1 MLKGSMLIF
10 TLLCAENH
18 ERVRYSQPNLSE
30 MAPEISFSSVTI
42 IFTGN
47 TFQLIKELVD
57 IKNVFFIGHTT
68 FNVIQK
74 KYLFPAIYRRY
85 TNQRQL
91 IIDKAREKRS
101 INLLGERLCDSP
113 SYNANYGTYTVLDE
127 NSRLILDFNCSHGR
141 TSGDSVRMELNGVKQ
156 ILEPLQGQGLRI
168 LSLTTDRHYITS
180 VVTCVK
186 RRVK

>member
-1 MLKGSMLIF
+1 M
-10 TLLCAENH
+10 
-18 ERVRYSQPNLSE
+18 
-30 MAPEISFSSVTI
+30 
-42 IFTGN
+42 
-47 TFQLIKELVD
+47 
-57 IKNVFFIGHTT
+57 
-68 FNVIQK
+68 
-74 KYLFPAIYRRY
+74 
-85 TNQRQL
+85 
-91 IIDKAREKRS
+91 
-101 INLLGERLCDSP
+101 GERLCDSP